1 MAKSSE
7 LTDKAARELLAANK
21 AEVFDFKFA
30 ISEGGTVASRKAFSG
45 SLLGGLILLKLKYDL
60 LHFKSPETRWLK
72 CVKA

>member
-1 MAKSSE
+1 MKSSE

-21 AEVFDFKFA
+21 TETFNFRFA
-30 ISEGGTVASRKAFSG
+30 ISEVGTVASRKTFSG

-60 LHFKSPETRWLK
+60 LHFKNPETKWLK